1 MPTPQEKLLF
11 IREKLGSTQDPEV
24 LRKLEFIESKIST
37 GEDSGM
43 LERAGE
49 TVLSGLV
56 AAGEFVDKYT
66 GAPTRAAIE
75 AGMEGE
81 SPLEAFGEQFGEDP
95 GMAPTGKQIA
105 QKLGVTE
112 KNLSDLAP
120 GLFTEDPEMAKEWLK
135 FKKGGA
141 ADISGTGAAGL
152 VIDILADPTNIIP
165 GKVLTAPAKG
175 GLRLGKKVAT
185 KTIDGVE
192 HLYTGGK
199 ILSKNA
205 AAKVGGTIT
214 GLSPKSIETYI
225 DKYADVK
232 KLIREHGGDTFVPT
246 NEVRKKFKKGI
257 DDTIKA
263 KRLQIKEVVK
273 NAPNRHTIDVKDAL
287 ESMEEIKGGIVP
299 ELYADDIAEIQEEII
314 DKINSLA
321 VDGQLK
327 PKNVNDLK
335 DYFQNMAKGSY
346 QRRGQ
351 MFTTG
356 SQTQKAAKDAA
367 RMMRELE
374 RKAMPAT
381 GKLNDELVAFH
392 NMDDA
397 INKNLIKEGAP
408 EAALMAA
415 GRGENMRSITQLKE
429 LEKMTDQNILKDLEK
444 IAAAS
449 EFADARLIPKG
460 TTGLTATRA
469 GTGASVG
476 LMIGSMVGS
485 PAVGAAMGVIFS
497 SPATLKTAIKTGRIS
512 DKVVK
517 TLGGGARLMNDK
529 VLQKA
534 IDAAGTPEGALV
546 LRSALKSGQILSIQ
560 KNSKKRN
567 MGKMPSNPNGGLYRV
582 VGRQGM
588 VSE

>member
-1 MPTPQEKLLF
+1 MPTPQEKLAF
-11 IREKLGSTQDPEV
+11 IREKLGNTQDPEV
-24 LRKLEFIESKIST
+24 LKKLEFIESKIS
-37 GEDSGM
+37 ESQEPGM
-43 LERAGE
+43 LEKAGE
-49 TVLSGLV
+49 MALEGIA
-56 AAGEFVDKYT
+56 AAGEFIDKYT
-66 GAPTRAAIE
+66 GAPTRAAIQ
-75 AGMEGE
+75 AGIEGE
-81 SPLEAFGEQFGEDP
+81 SPVEAFGEQFGEDP
-95 GMAPTGKQIA
+95 SMAPTGKHIA
-105 QKLGVTE
+105 KNLGVTE
-112 KNLSDLAP
+112 KKLSDLVP
-120 GLFTEDPEMAKEWLK
+120 DLFTDDPEIAESWLK

-152 VIDILADPTNIIP
+152 TIDILADPTNIIP
-165 GKVLTAPAKG
+165 GKAFTAPVKG
-175 GLRLGKKVAT
+175 GLKLGKKITT

-199 ILSKNA
+199 VLSKKA

-214 GLSPKSIETYI
+214 GLSPRSIETYI
-225 DKYADVK
+225 DKYDDVK

-246 NEVRKKFKKGI
+246 NEVRKSFKKGI
-257 DDTIKA
+257 DETIKS

-273 NAPNRHTIDVKDAL
+273 NAPDKYVVDAKKTL
-287 ESMEEIKGGIVP
+287 ESLEETKGSIIP

-314 DKINSLA
+314 DKINALA
-321 VDGQLK
+321 VDDQLK

-335 DYFQNMAKGSY
+335 EYFQNMAKGSY
-346 QRRGQ
+346 QRRGA

-356 SQTQKAAKDAA
+356 SQTQKVAKDAA

-374 RKAMPAT
+374 RKAMPTT

-392 NMDDA
+392 SMDDA

-476 LMIGSMVGS
+476 LMLGSMMGS
-485 PAVGAAMGVIFS
+485 PAIGAAMGVIFS
-497 SPATLKTAIKTGRIS
+497 SPATLKAAIKAGRVS
-512 DKVVK
+512 DKIVK
-517 TLGGGARLMNDK
+517 TLGGGARVMSDK
-529 VLQKA
+529 VLSNAIQK
-534 IDAAGTPEGALV
+534 AGTPEGAMV
-546 LRSALKSGQILSIQ
+546 LRAALKSGQVLSVQ
-560 KNSKKRN
+560 KNNKKRKI
-567 MGKMPSNPNGGLYRV
+567 GKMPTTPNSGLFRV
-582 VGRQGM
+582 VNGK
-588 VSE
+588 